1 MITDNKVMGSVG
13 VGMAIGAAIGLAT
26 GNMALWLSLG
36 LVFGAG
42 YAKTKKAKEDKDNI
56 DKSH

>member
-1 MITDNKVMGSVG
+1 MGSVG

-26 GNMALWLSLG
+26 SNMALWLSLG